1 MGRLS
6 KIRLKSVILGMI
18 FILSTIASAK
28 TREAKVFPATR
39 DSVTEENATADRAG
53 VNRYLSTREVADA
66 VSSGALVPITW
77 ARVSPKVPGDR
88 RYLRQRADDFLSL
101 LELDFYYETGT
112 HLVVDS
118 AVRSADIQQRLA
130 KTNRNAAPANGA
142 RASSHER
149 GTTFDLSR
157 RMKRENYRWLL
168 VRLAY
173 YRGLS
178 RILVIEEKNCIH
190 ICVREDD

>member
-1 MGRLS
+1 MIMGT
-6 KIRLKSVILGMI
+6 II
-18 FILSTIASAK
+18 ILSTITSAK
-28 TREAKVFPATR
+28 TRGDAKVFPATR
-39 DSVTEENATADRAG
+39 GSVTQENAAADKAG
-53 VNRYLSTREVADA
+53 VNRYLSAREVADA

-77 ARVSPKVPGDR
+77 ARVSPKVPQDR

-112 HLVVDS
+112 HLTVDS

-130 KTNRNAAPANGA
+130 RVNRNAAPANGV

-157 RMKRENYRWLL
+157 RMKREDYRWLL

-173 YRGLS
+173 YRGLD

-190 ICVREDD
+190 VCVREDDPDVQQ